1 MDLLKEKKCFNEVQ
15 RNPYDKLYLVENV
28 VKQRKKKGK
37 IQYLIKWKGFSSKY
51 NSWEPKS
58 VVKYVTST
66 SAIAQQTN
74 HCKLVSLNK
83 ASKKEK
89 LGDLSDSKTTF
100 IEKKTLKLSGND
112 LKLDKLTKA
121 YPDKRNKM
129 TTSTIEGNN
138 SKQCDDSV
146 KAKICAPK
154 MSSRYHSPEVKQ
166 LRNGSYVSSST
177 KLVVPKLIKEKHADC
192 VRTES
197 KVEDSDQ
204 YTNAVQ
210 EAVTFISKVIDKHG
224 KGFSSDDA
232 LVLAVLLYLQL
243 TKKFDQNMEYVYKKV
258 KTANLPMEL
267 YFQLKMHEP
276 ISDGKRSDK
285 ALLDKLMEEYGKLNY
300 KY

>member
-1 MDLLKEKKCFNEVQ
+1 MDFVEDKKYFNEVQ
-15 RNPYDKLYLVENV
+15 RNPYDQLYLVENV
-28 VKQRKKKGK
+28 VRQRKKKGK

-58 VVKYVTST
+58 VVKYVTGA
-66 SAIAQQTN
+66 SAIAQQTK

-83 ASKKEK
+83 TSKDEK
-89 LGDLSDSKTTF
+89 LEDLSDSKTKF
-100 IEKKTLKLSGND
+100 IEKNKLKVSGSD
-112 LKLDKLTKA
+112 LELGKLTKS
-121 YPDKRNKM
+121 YPTKQDKM
-129 TTSTIEGNN
+129 TRNTLEVNNFKQYNHSMTTQSCVPKISTEH
-138 SKQCDDSV
+138 
-146 KAKICAPK
+146 
-154 MSSRYHSPEVKQ
+154 HSNERRL
-166 LRNGSYVSSST
+166 LRNSSSISRST
-177 KLVVPKLIKEKHADC
+177 KLVVPKLIKEKQTDC

-197 KVEDSDQ
+197 KVEESDQ

-210 EAVTFISKVIDKHG
+210 EAVTFISKVIDRHG